1 MERMGREEILAMYK
15 PDVERLVYF
24 LPWLEGKSGKDVS
37 NVYYADEAHATLSF
51 PVYDEILLTFL
62 NELSSTVFM
71 DQNYRYIYTRYRM
84 HDYKDELRMIEKTD
98 IMSMDILKG
107 IFSKYMLGGM
117 TKANLW
123 IQGIEHQIFL
133 KALQKAK
140 EIVEFWDVPLDV
152 PMMELG
158 NMQEETIFE
167 SEPMEEAAPEYE
179 EAWETAAGA
188 EEVWETASEAET
200 EEVQEEAEALPVE
213 ESEEDAAE
221 PESEEDV
228 SAELP
233 EPEEAWE
240 TVSEAEAEEVQEEA
254 EVLPVEEDAAVA
266 EAAEEEEV

>member
-15 PDVERLVYF
+15 PDVERLVYY

-37 NVYYADEAHATLSF
+37 NVYYADETHATLSF

-84 HDYKDELRMIEKTD
+84 HDYKDELRMIEKAD

-152 PMMELG
+152 PMMDLG
-158 NMQEETIFE
+158 SIED
-167 SEPMEEAAPEYE
+167 AY
-179 EAWETAAGA
+179 
-188 EEVWETASEAET
+188 VT
-200 EEVQEEAEALPVE
+200 EEPQECGEGWQMQKPEE
-213 ESEEDAAE
+213 ESEETAE
-221 PESEEDV
+221 PELSEEYMDEPDV
-228 SAELP
+228 AEEAVVEPEIAEEMRESEAAGP
-233 EPEEAWE
+233 EPE
-240 TVSEAEAEEVQEEA
+240 T
-254 EVLPVEEDAAVA
+254 VEEL
-266 EAAEEEEV
+266 